1 MYKFDTA
8 SVFGSYIKQ
17 LLHGFHLPTYRVYT
31 IEQARYRQKI
41 EQELNNLAIQISK
54 TKVLIKTKSG
64 PEKEALIELLA
75 ELEAHQKELN
85 DNKEINVLSSYIRTD
100 GEHYPNSQNW
110 RQQPTTYP
118 KVMTYIP
125 YIKDGVIQEYIDGK

>member
-8 SVFGSYIKQ
+8 SIFGGYIKQ

-31 IEQARYRQKI
+31 REQAIYRQKI
-41 EQELNNLAIQISK
+41 EQELNNLSILINK
-54 TKVLIKTKSG
+54 VKVLIKIKSG
-64 PEKEALIELLA
+64 DEKRALKEQLA
-75 ELEAHQKELN
+75 DLEAAQEELSANKEL
-85 DNKEINVLSSYIRTD
+85 NVLSSYIRTD

-125 YIKDGVIQEYIDGK
+125 YIKDGTIQEYIDGK